1 MESCKGRPLYRQ
13 GLTMLNKVKQEMEK
27 KGWQIEICTVT
38 NQEEIFQAGKEVQEA
53 IWNQEAEEGIAASV
67 RIGAE
72 EAKKQEA
79 DAAAYFVAD
88 QPWLRAESV
97 CRFLEAFSQSEKGIG
112 RVRSEGIAGNPVIF
126 DQKYIEALCSLC
138 GDQGGRQVI
147 QRYPEDIMYVE
158 IDQKEQKDI
167 DYPYDLIEE

>member
-1 MESCKGRPLYRQ
+1 
-13 GLTMLNKVKQEMEK
+13 MLKEVKQQMEK
-27 KGWQIEICTVT
+27 KGWRVEICTVT
-38 NQEEIFQAGKEVQEA
+38 NQEEIFQAGNEVQEA
-53 IWNQEAEEGIAASV
+53 IWNEEAEEGIAASV

-72 EAKKQEA
+72 EAKKQGA

-97 CRFLEAFSQSEKGIG
+97 CRFLEAFSQSEKGMG
-112 RVRSEGIAGNPVIF
+112 RVRAQGIAGNPVIF
-126 DQKYIEALCSLC
+126 DRKYIEELCRVC
-138 GDQGGRQVI
+138 GDQGGRQVVK
-147 QRYPEDIMYVE
+147 RHPEDIMYVE